1 MAPSPPS
8 GPLTRA
14 RAKAL
19 QEKVTS
25 LLSTFHLGTPLDG
38 MLLTADTL
46 CVVRYIPQETPPGSP
61 TSEAERRREE
71 NGAAAPAEGG
81 TTAHTPAALP
91 LGGTTGLQE
100 DITRTSE
107 NTSGKSTRKGGT
119 TAA

>member
-38 MLLTADTL
+38 MILTADTL
-46 CVVRYIPQETPPGSP
+46 CVVRYIPQESPPWSP
-61 TSEAERRREE
+61 TIETETRCEE
-71 NGAAAPAEGG
+71 KRAAAAAEGG
-81 TTAHTPAALP
+81 TTAGQQAVLP
-91 LGGTTGLQE
+91 LGSTTGL
-100 DITRTSE
+100 
-107 NTSGKSTRKGGT
+107 
-119 TAA
+119 